1 MISGI
6 IGEWT
11 GISRAPRASENSRFE
26 LNLEADATEPHAR
39 ADGDLPKVT
48 RINSPDERRG
58 PGRLQPSLSPLY
70 SHRARRSDDDQSPSA
85 RHKARQQF
93 KKKKNH
99 FKCLIH
105 GRTFS
110 EERKSEVWF
119 LACVRVC
126 VRAFP
131 VPFPSPS
138 SPCAHLSTDRVA
150 GGPQRRAAVSSALIN
165 IRATPTLRRAANGGG
180 GSRDSRALIG

>member
-85 RHKARQQF
+85 RHKARQQL
-93 KKKKNH
+93 KKKKESLQVFHPRQNI
-99 FKCLIH
+99 F
-105 GRTFS
+105 R
-110 EERKSEVWF
+110 RKEVRGLVF
-119 LACVRVC
+119 GVRACVRAC
-126 VRAFP
+126 V
-131 VPFPSPS
+131 
-138 SPCAHLSTDRVA
+138 PCALPFSVFTVCASLHRPSGRRTTETRRRLLSTH
-150 GGPQRRAAVSSALIN
+150 
-165 IRATPTLRRAANGGG
+165 
-180 GSRDSRALIG
+180 

>member
-1 MISGI
+1 M
-6 IGEWT
+6 

-85 RHKARQQF
+85 RHKARQQL
-93 KKKKNH
+93 KKKRITSSVSSTAEH
-99 FKCLIH
+99 FQKKGSPRSGFWRAC
-105 GRTFS
+105 
-110 EERKSEVWF
+110 VC
-119 LACVRVC
+119 ACVRSLC
-126 VRAFP
+126 PSLLRLHRVRISPPTEWQEDHRDAP
-131 VPFPSPS
+131 PSPQHS
-138 SPCAHLSTDRVA
+138 LISGPRPLS
-150 GGPQRRAAVSSALIN
+150 GEQPMAAEA
-165 IRATPTLRRAANGGG
+165 ATASL
-180 GSRDSRALIG
+180 